1 MTSPRDADPAT
12 FAAALA
18 AVPGVG
24 PVRLRELLDE
34 RDPASAWRRVQNG
47 SIDPASVRAELDRM
61 GVGVTYAGAPDYP
74 PELADDHEAPAVL
87 FHRGELACLRR
98 RRVGIIGTRRCSHYG
113 REVARQLGHDL
124 AAAGVAVVSGLAA
137 GIDAA
142 AHEGALSAKAAT
154 GPAVGIVGSGLD
166 VVYPRS
172 SASLWKRVGDT
183 GLLLSE
189 APLGAR
195 PEPWRFPARN
205 RIIAALSEVLI
216 VVESHAVGGSMH
228 TVRAALDRDVTV
240 MAVPGS
246 VRSSSSTGTNK
257 LLADGIAP
265 VLDIDDVLV
274 ALDLNTASAGTTMP
288 ATAGVPLALEPEEA
302 RVLDAVGWE
311 PTPTE
316 AILVRTGL
324 PMPRAT
330 LVLNRLERAGIVLD
344 GGGWW
349 ERK

>member
-1 MTSPRDADPAT
+1 MTSPPDPAT
-12 FAAALA
+12 LAAALA
-18 AVPGVG
+18 AIPGVG
-24 PVRLRELLDE
+24 PVRLRELLAGSDPTSVW
-34 RDPASAWRRVQNG
+34 RRLDTRVVDPAVM
-47 SIDPASVRAELDRM
+47 RADLDRL
-61 GVGVTYAGAPDYP
+61 GVSVTYAGAPDYP
-74 PELADDHEAPAVL
+74 PELATDHEAPAVV
-87 FHRGELACLRR
+87 FHRGDLRCLRG

-113 REVARQLGHDL
+113 REVARQLGRDL

-142 AHEGALSAKAAT
+142 AHEGALSAKG

-172 SASLWKRVGDT
+172 SASLWKRVGDA

-195 PEPWRFPARN
+195 PEQWRFPARN
-205 RIIAALSEVLI
+205 RIIAALSDVLV

-257 LLADGIAP
+257 LLADGVAP
-265 VLDIDDVLV
+265 VLDVDDVLV
-274 ALDLNTASAGTTMP
+274 ALDLAGAGP
-288 ATAGVPLALEPEEA
+288 SSSLATAAVPPLEPVEA
-302 RVLDAVGWE
+302 QVLDAVGWE

-316 AILVRTGL
+316 AIVVRTGL
-324 PMPRAT
+324 TIGQAT
-330 LVLNRLERAGIVLD
+330 VALNRLERAGIVLD
-344 GGGWW
+344 AGGWW
-349 ERK
+349 ERR